1 MITYEGP
8 GGVVL
13 LIDTEDPAEA
23 ERLAPRLRR
32 AAEQREELAR
42 RAVEAVVRRFSVE
55 PPTAEDLAEAGADL
69 VLDTIEVDGE
79 GEVILHFT
87 DSCGKH
93 LLDGYWPAVRFD
105 ERDAVVDVTIEA

>member
-1 MITYEGP
+1 MITYDGP
-8 GGVVL
+8 GDVVL

-32 AAEQREELAR
+32 AAEHRAELER

-55 PPTAEDLAEAGADL
+55 PPTAEDLAEAAADL
-69 VLDTIEVDGE
+69 VLNTMVVDGD
-79 GEVILHFT
+79 GEVVLHFT

-93 LLDGYWPAVRFD
+93 LLDGYWPAVRLD
-105 ERDAVVDVTIEA
+105 ERDAVVDVTVEA